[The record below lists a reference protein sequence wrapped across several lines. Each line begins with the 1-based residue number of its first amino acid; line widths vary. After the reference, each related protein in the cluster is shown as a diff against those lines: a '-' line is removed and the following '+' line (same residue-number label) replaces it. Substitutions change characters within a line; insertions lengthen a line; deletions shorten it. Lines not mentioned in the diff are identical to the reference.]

1 MLRDLRVTRARRGP
15 PFEVA
20 RSSYRAHSSRAKDSA
35 RRGEAQMMFHA
46 GSFRPL
52 HLPRSK
58 GGPNGI
64 TGKRFIPRPARAKG
78 GARPHGG
85 ESHGV
90 HPRPVPVAG
99 AISRRKSAATESPAS
114 RARYGRAARKAFTHV
129 PCGWPELYLVG
140 NPRRPNHPR
149 PARARSGAPGTG
161 NRHWVEGRR
170 YSGGARRG
178 LFAPRPRVTGARRRR
193 DRSPGEAS
201 APSPIPEM
209 IRGLPRLDGACH

>member
-1 MLRDLRVTRARRGP
+1 MRDLRVTRARRGP

-114 RARYGRAARKAFTHV
+114 RARYGRRARKAFTRV
-129 PCGWPELYLVG
+129 PCGWPEQYRVG
-140 NPRRPNHPR
+140 NPRRSNHQR
-149 PARARSGAPGTG
+149 PARANSGTPGTG
-161 NRHWVEGRR
+161 NRHGVARGDIPVER
-170 YSGGARRG
+170 RRG
-178 LFAPRPRVTGARRRR
+178 PLGPRPPTSGPETHAAEPAG
-193 DRSPGEAS
+193 SGWAS
-201 APSPIPEM
+201 AAGAP
-209 IRGLPRLDGACH
+209 PRFPK